1 MTSTANREELKA
13 ILDAWIPKYIRQ
25 VVELRSG
32 GKLTAERYNELMNL
46 LITQGDDTIEL
57 AETVKQYVEILV
69 NEMSAEF
76 KETTELVTNLANT
89 AVNTANNA
97 VATVEEYKSTIDRD
111 IASFKE
117 VVNRVTSEAN
127 TNASEAL
134 STANQLVQDMV
145 AYKESMT
152 TQINQTFTEMRNALG
167 TQVSDEIAKQ
177 MQGIQETL
185 TTSINASI
193 ETLSEELL
201 VTANNIEQSVNTAI
215 QDIDAY
221 KTAMD
226 VRLNDALREVEES
239 LSVAGDVIRDA
250 ATIYNALEEMR
261 NTVDSFENRLSNVE
275 QYVATSDDFVVVAFG
290 NTEPA
295 RRNTL
300 WFNTGTVT
308 AAMVNLNLGAEDDE
322 GIQANINGRMYA
334 VQNSTDVPEDVNGI
348 HSYEIL

>member
-1 MTSTANREELKA
+1 MNNTATREELKA

-32 GKLTAERYNELMNL
+32 SKLTAERYNELMNL

-69 NEMSAEF
+69 DEMSAEF
-76 KETTELVTNLANT
+76 EETTELVTDLANT
-89 AVNTANNA
+89 AINTANNA
-97 VATVEEYKSTIDRD
+97 VNTVEEYKNIIDRD

-117 VVNRVTSEAN
+117 VVNRVTSEAS

-134 STANQLVQDMV
+134 STANQLVQDMA

-152 TQINQTFTEMRNALG
+152 TQIDQTFTEMRNTLS
-167 TQVSDEIAKQ
+167 TQVSGEIAEQ

-201 VTANNIEQSVNTAI
+201 VAANNIEQSVNTAL
-215 QDIDAY
+215 QDINAY
-221 KTAMD
+221 KIAMD
-226 VRLNDALREVEES
+226 ARLADALREVEES

-250 ATIYNALEEMR
+250 ATIYNTLEEMR

-290 NTEPA
+290 SAEPA

-300 WFNTGTVT
+300 WFNTGAVT
-308 AAMVNLNLGAEDDE
+308 ATMVNLALGAEDDE

-334 VQNSTDVPEDVNGI
+334 VQNSTDVPEDVNGMS
-348 HSYEIL
+348 SYEIL